1 MHASKLL
8 THGVHFNPL
17 ELIYELT
24 EKLPVQLS
32 KKSITDMPV
41 GGVSDHKRDL
51 QVMSW
56 LFCTDTRRSV
66 PNLS

>member
-8 THGVHFNPL
+8 THGVHFSPL

-24 EKLPVQLS
+24 ENLPLRLS

-51 QVMSW
+51 QVMS
-56 LFCTDTRRSV
+56 FGFSAQTRGGACQI
-66 PNLS
+66 